1 MFLITGGNGFV
12 GRPLTE
18 EMALRGL
25 SVRSASRMLPTAPTE
40 NINYTIAPRLG
51 RDADWAVSLSGVS
64 TIIHAAARVHAMGD
78 QSGDALTEYRRVNV
92 DGTLSL
98 AEQAARAG
106 VRRFVFLSSIKVN
119 GEETKPGQPYTEA
132 DDPAPKDAYGQ
143 SKLEAELGLRDI
155 SNKTGM
161 EIVILRPP
169 MIYGPGVKGNFA
181 RLIKLAELGLPLPF
195 GAVNNQRS
203 MIGLKNCIDLIICAA
218 IHEKASGN
226 VFLMSDGYD
235 LSTTELLKLMCKTMK
250 RPSRLYPLPTS
261 VLYFAAKCINQDAAA
276 QRLLCSLQVDIGVT
290 RKKLNWS
297 PIQSIEDGLAVCF

>member
-12 GRPLTE
+12 GRALAA

-25 SVRSASRMLPTAPTE
+25 SVRSASHMLPTASSE

-51 RDADWAVSLSGVS
+51 RDADWADSLPGVS
-64 TIIHAAARVHAMGD
+64 TIIHTAARVHIMGD
-78 QSGDALTEYRRVNV
+78 QSRDALTEYRRVNV
-92 DGTLSL
+92 EGTLSL

-106 VRRFVFLSSIKVN
+106 VGRFVFLSSIKVN

-155 SNKTGM
+155 SNKTGI

-169 MIYGPGVKGNFA
+169 MIYGLGVKGNFA

-218 IHEKASGN
+218 IHENASGN
-226 VFLMSDGYD
+226 IFLMSDGYD
-235 LSTTELLKLMCKTMK
+235 LSTTELLRLLCKTMK
-250 RPSRLYPLPTS
+250 KPSRLYPLPAP
-261 VLYFAAKCINQDAAA
+261 VLHFAAKFINQDAAA
-276 QRLLCSLQVDIGVT
+276 QRLLCNLQVDIGET
-290 RKKLNWS
+290 IKKLNWS